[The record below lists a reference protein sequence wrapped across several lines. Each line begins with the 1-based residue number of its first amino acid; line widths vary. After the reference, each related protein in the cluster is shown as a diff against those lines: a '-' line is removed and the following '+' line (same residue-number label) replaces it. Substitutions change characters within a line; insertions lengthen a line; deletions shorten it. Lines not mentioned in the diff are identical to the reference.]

1 MANCSSGRVR
11 LQHAHVG
18 NSPAAWLELLRRC
31 ALRFH
36 VVALNLPRRSAK
48 RLAEMLEAGADEGH
62 IGPLPYEAAKDLTA
76 AMFGFPDWNALR
88 DSLRTGVPSESD
100 EVISNEAELATRR
113 LWQASELQRLYPR
126 MSFAFAEQ
134 LVDEWRPTCAIAIFH
149 PPQLTHAARTESSP
163 HLYQSRH

>member
-11 LQHAHVG
+11 LQRAHVG

-48 RLAEMLEAGADEGH
+48 RLAEMLEAGAEEGH
-62 IGPLPYEAAKDLTA
+62 IGPPPYEAAKDLTA
-76 AMFGFPDWNALR
+76 AMFGFPDWKALR
-88 DSLRTGVPSESD
+88 DSLRKGVPSESD
-100 EVISNEAELATRR
+100 EVISNEAELATRP

-126 MSFAFAEQ
+126 MSF
-134 LVDEWRPTCAIAIFH
+134 
-149 PPQLTHAARTESSP
+149 
-163 HLYQSRH
+163 